1 MVASDDLNPPSP
13 SEERAAGALP
23 TDLVAA
29 LEKLA
34 ERPSVLV
41 ASDFDGVL
49 APFVHDPLEARPLDG
64 TIDDLVALAGLPRT
78 HTAVVSGRD
87 LDTLGQLTGLADG
100 SPVTRIGSHGAQSSH
115 GDVDDLTDE
124 QQQLLE
130 RLTGDLHDV
139 VEAHPGVRLEHKPA
153 ATVLHTRGQEDHV
166 AEAAVRSA
174 LEVAQRHTGV
184 KVLQGKNVVEMSV
197 VTADKGTALKALQEK
212 VGADAAVYF
221 GDDVTDEHA
230 FEVMDGPDVS
240 VKVGDGETAARFRVD
255 TGEQV
260 AEALRLLVRL
270 RREATAS

>member
-1 MVASDDLNPPSP
+1 M
-13 SEERAAGALP
+13 ALP
-23 TDLVAA
+23 ALLIAA
-29 LEKLA
+29 LEELA
-34 ERPSVLV
+34 RRPAVLV
-41 ASDFDGVL
+41 ATDFDGVL
-49 APFVHDPLEARPLDG
+49 APFVQDPMDARPLEG
-64 TIDDLVALAGLPRT
+64 TIDDLAALAALPRT
-78 HTAVVSGRD
+78 HAAVVSGRD
-87 LDTLGQLTGLADG
+87 IDVLTELTGLEDG

-115 GDVDDLTDE
+115 DDADDLGEE

-153 ATVLHTRGQEDHV
+153 ATVLHTRGQEEHV

-212 VGADAAVYF
+212 VGADAALYF

-230 FEVMDGPDVS
+230 FEVMVEPDVS

-255 TGEQV
+255 SGEQV

-270 RREATAS
+270 RREATEG

>member
-1 MVASDDLNPPSP
+1 MAVPD
-13 SEERAAGALP
+13 
-23 TDLVAA
+23 DLVAA
-29 LEKLA
+29 LEELA
-34 ERPSVLV
+34 RRPSLLV
-41 ASDFDGVL
+41 ATDFDGVL
-49 APFVHDPLEARPLDG
+49 APFVQDPMDARPLDG
-64 TIDDLVALAGLPRT
+64 TIDDLVSLASLPRT

-100 SPVTRIGSHGAQSSH
+100 SPVARIGSHGAESSH
-115 GDVDDLTDE
+115 QTPRRHRGADLSDE

-153 ATVLHTRGQEDHV
+153 ATVLHTRGQEDHI

-212 VGADAAVYF
+212 VGADAALYF

-230 FEVMDGPDVS
+230 FEAMDGPDVS
-240 VKVGDGETAARFRVD
+240 VKVGDGDTAARFRVQS
-255 TGEQV
+255 GEQV

>member
-1 MVASDDLNPPSP
+1 M
-13 SEERAAGALP
+13 ALP
-23 TDLVAA
+23 ASLTAA
-29 LEKLA
+29 LEELA
-34 ERPSVLV
+34 RHPSVLV
-41 ASDFDGVL
+41 ATDFDGVL
-49 APFVHDPLEARPLDG
+49 APFVQDPMDARPLEG
-64 TIDDLVALAGLPRT
+64 TIDDLAALAALPRT
-78 HTAVVSGRD
+78 HAAVVSGRD
-87 LDTLGQLTGLADG
+87 IDVLTELTGLEDG

-115 GDVDDLTDE
+115 DDADDLGEE

-153 ATVLHTRGQEDHV
+153 ATVLHTRGQEEHV
-166 AEAAVRSA
+166 AEAAVQSA
-174 LEVAQRHTGV
+174 LEVAQRHAGV

-212 VGADAAVYF
+212 VGADAALYF

-230 FEVMDGPDVS
+230 FEVMVEPDVS

-255 TGEQV
+255 SGEQV

-270 RREATAS
+270 RREATAG

>member
-1 MVASDDLNPPSP
+1 M
-13 SEERAAGALP
+13 ALP
-23 TDLVAA
+23 DDAAETTLPDDLVAA
-29 LEKLA
+29 LQELA
-34 ERPSVLV
+34 RRTSVLV

-49 APFVHDPLEARPLDG
+49 APFVQNPMDARPLAG

-87 LDTLGQLTGLADG
+87 LDALGQLTGLADG
-100 SPVTRIGSHGAQSSH
+100 SPVTRIGSHGAQSSYQAPGRH
-115 GDVDDLTDE
+115 GGGELSEE

-139 VEAHPGVRLEHKPA
+139 VDAHPGVRLEHKPA

-212 VGADAAVYF
+212 VGADAALYF

-230 FEVMDGPDVS
+230 FEVMAEPDVS
-240 VKVGDGETAARFRVD
+240 VKVGEGETAARFRVES
-255 TGEQV
+255 GEQV

-270 RREATAS
+270 RREATAG

>member
-1 MVASDDLNPPSP
+1 MTLPPS
-13 SEERAAGALP
+13 
-23 TDLVAA
+23 LVAA
-29 LEKLA
+29 LEELSS
-34 ERPSVLV
+34 RPSVLV

-49 APFVHDPLEARPLDG
+49 APFVQDPMDARPLDG

-100 SPVTRIGSHGAQSSH
+100 SPVTRIGSHGAESSH
-115 GDVDDLTDE
+115 RAKSSPDEAEELSQE

-153 ATVLHTRGQEDHV
+153 ATVLHTRGQEGHV

-184 KVLQGKNVVEMSV
+184 TVLQGKNVVEMSV

-240 VKVGDGETAARFRVD
+240 VKVGEGETAARFRVD
-255 TGEQV
+255 SGEQV

-270 RREATAS
+270 RREATAG